1 MVVFSIGVRANTQMV
16 QDTSVKIDRGIVV
29 DKTLQTTVK
38 DIYACGDVAQVGNT
52 SLAIWPSS
60 VEMGK

>member
-1 MVVFSIGVRANTQMV
+1 MFNWCKSKHSNGSGYIC
-16 QDTSVKIDRGIVV
+16 KIDRGIVV